1 METEIRVI
9 SVLENIIDLEDIMA
23 IKAERLQI
31 IVEVDDLDKYR
42 YNIKSE
48 EGLFDTFGEISIYVE
63 QHY

>member
-1 METEIRVI
+1 METEILVI

-23 IKAERLQI
+23 IKAEQLQI

-42 YNIKSE
+42 YDIKSE

>member
-42 YNIKSE
+42 YDIKSE

>member
-31 IVEVDDLDKYR
+31 IVEVDDLNKYR

-63 QHY
+63 QH

>member
-9 SVLENIIDLEDIMA
+9 SILENIIDLEDIMA

-63 QHY
+63 QH

>member
-42 YNIKSE
+42 YKIKSE

-63 QHY
+63 QH

>member
-48 EGLFDTFGEISIYVE
+48 EGLGEISIYVE
-63 QHY
+63 QH

>member
-9 SVLENIIDLEDIMA
+9 SVLENIIDLEDNMA

-42 YNIKSE
+42 YDIKSE

>member
-9 SVLENIIDLEDIMA
+9 AVLENIIDLEDIMA

-63 QHY
+63 QH

>member
-42 YNIKSE
+42 YDIKSE

-63 QHY
+63 QH

>member
-9 SVLENIIDLEDIMA
+9 SVLENIIDLEDIIA

-42 YNIKSE
+42 YDIKSE

>member
-63 QHY
+63 QH

>member
-23 IKAERLQI
+23 IKAEQLQI

-42 YNIKSE
+42 SDIKSE
-48 EGLFDTFGEISIYVE
+48 EGLFDTFGGISIYVE

>member
-42 YNIKSE
+42 HDIKSE
-48 EGLFDTFGEISIYVE
+48 EGLFETFGEISIYVE

>member
-9 SVLENIIDLEDIMA
+9 SILENIIDLEDIMA

-42 YNIKSE
+42 YDIKSE

>member
-42 YNIKSE
+42 YGIKSE

>member
-23 IKAERLQI
+23 IKAEHLQI
-31 IVEVDDLDKYR
+31 IVEVEDLEND
-42 YNIKSE
+42 IKSE
-48 EGLFDTFGEISIYVE
+48 EGLFDTFGGISIYVE

>member
-23 IKAERLQI
+23 IKAERIQI

-42 YNIKSE
+42 YDIKSE

>member
-1 METEIRVI
+1 MEKEIRVI
-9 SVLENIIDLEDIMA
+9 SVLENIIDLEDIIA

-42 YNIKSE
+42 YDIKSE